1 LGSPVADAFA
11 SEWIKL
17 RRRCLYYGSYVAI
30 VAVACLVTVLTF
42 STAGRGATTGPA
54 SQSTPLSQLAL
65 SSGSVNGLEGSL
77 TILGVIAFAIAA
89 SQMAMEYG
97 QGTLRNLLVRQPRRI
112 VVLSGK
118 LLAISTFMIGAVALA
133 TASSVVVAF
142 AMAHDRGV
150 PTDAWTMLSGLQAMA
165 LGFMDVALATVGFAL
180 LGMALGI
187 VMRSSVAAVAV
198 GVAYLLPVEQI
209 LASSLHGTAG
219 YLPGQLLSSVAQGGT
234 TAIGYAHSLVGALL
248 YLAAAAATVAVL
260 FVRRD
265 VVS

>member
-1 LGSPVADAFA
+1 MANAFA

-17 RRRCLYYGSYVAI
+17 RRRSLFYGSYAAI
-30 VAVACLVTVLTF
+30 IAVACLVTVLTF
-42 STAGRGATTGPA
+42 STAGRSATTGPA

-89 SQMAMEYG
+89 SQMATEYG

-112 VVLSGK
+112 VFLGGK

-133 TASSVVVAF
+133 TIGSIAVAF
-142 AMAHDRGV
+142 AMAHGRGI
-150 PTDAWTMLSGLQAMA
+150 PTNAWTAFSGLGAMA
-165 LGFMDVALATVGFAL
+165 TGLIDVSVATVGFAL
-180 LGMALGI
+180 LGLTLGI

-209 LASSLHGTAG
+209 LASTVRSTAG

-234 TAIGYAHSLVGALL
+234 ATIGYAHSLVGTLL
-248 YLAAAAATVAVL
+248 YLAVAAGIGATL
-260 FVRRD
+260 FIRRD
-265 VVS
+265 VTA